1 MVEIDSK
8 EIFYVSINNSKDLR
22 KNILETSKSL
32 IENLHSFEKFRTIR
46 AEKIKA
52 MEELIVLFKEIN
64 DISSQ
69 VKIEMPKIK
78 LPTLRKFKKEE
89 KKKEVEKKVKH
100 ESDDELA
107 KLESAIQQIESRLSE
122 IK

>member
-8 EIFYVSINNSKDLR
+8 EIFYVSINNSRNLR

-32 IENLHSFEKFRTIR
+32 IENLHSFEKFKNIR
-46 AEKIKA
+46 AEKLKA
-52 MEELIVLFKEIN
+52 MEELISLFKEIN

-89 KKKEVEKKVKH
+89 KKKEVEKKVKK
-100 ESDDELA
+100 EGDDELA
-107 KLESAIQQIESRLSE
+107 KLESAIQQIESRLND